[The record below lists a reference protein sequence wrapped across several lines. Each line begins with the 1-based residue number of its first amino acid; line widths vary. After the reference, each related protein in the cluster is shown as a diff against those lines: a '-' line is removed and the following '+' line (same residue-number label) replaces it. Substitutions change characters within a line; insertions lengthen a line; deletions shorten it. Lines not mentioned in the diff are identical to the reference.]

1 MLYRIN
7 AFIDDESGETMASS
21 KEFVDSTMDALN
33 LATGGNVS
41 SRAMMGE
48 HVVYYRDKV
57 IGGIY
62 NDRLL
67 IKVTPSSSAAI
78 PEDELELPYEG
89 AKLMLRVRNL
99 DDLGFIAGLFEAMYD
114 ELPARKAKSKK

>member
-1 MLYRIN
+1 
-7 AFIDDESGETMASS
+7 MASS

-33 LATGGNVS
+33 LATSGNVS

-67 IKVTPSSSAAI
+67 IKVTPSSSSAI

-89 AKLMLRVRNL
+89 AKLMLRVRNF
-99 DDLGFIAGLFEAMYD
+99 DDPGFIAGLFEAMYD
-114 ELPARKAKSKK
+114 ELPARKAKTKK